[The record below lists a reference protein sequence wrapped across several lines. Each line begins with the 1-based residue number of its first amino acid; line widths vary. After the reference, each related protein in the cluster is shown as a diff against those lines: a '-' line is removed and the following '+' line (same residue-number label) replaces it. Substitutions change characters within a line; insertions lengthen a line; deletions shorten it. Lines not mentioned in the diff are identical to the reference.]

1 MTGET
6 SHCGSSL
13 PRGGGRGA
21 APASS
26 GPSSTGTARTA
37 LPQEALPSP
46 HVAETLATPPASPAR
61 PWALPSDQE
70 GGVPQQCWS
79 PGGACCPLAPPAPLT
94 PQKQKAGIL
103 ISGRRDRGGDPS
115 QQLCATC
122 PARLG
127 AVAMPALL
135 TAAAHCTPPQ
145 PCPSH
150 SPGGPTLSLG
160 RLPPGQFS
168 QPTQHH

>member
-103 ISGRRDRGGDPS
+103 ISGRRDRGGDPLSNCAPPALPDSAPLPCLPSS
-115 QQLCATC
+115 QQPLTARHPS
-122 PARLG
+122 PARVTALG
-127 AVAMPALL
+127 VPL
-135 TAAAHCTPPQ
+135 
-145 PCPSH
+145 CP
-150 SPGGPTLSLG
+150 
-160 RLPPGQFS
+160 
-168 QPTQHH
+168 